1 MSADLFFQLV
11 VEERGRLSPAIR
23 DWLATAYDRW
33 LCGQP
38 LDRALGLTPPPGQRK
53 PSTKIKEQQ
62 RNDALRA
69 AWQLAP
75 GPTPW
80 KRSVFLAEAISRLGP
95 IYRGH
100 RSGRPPVSA
109 LNQHLCAARDHD
121 DLPASPTMIHNI
133 CNEAS

>member
-23 DWLATAYDRW
+23 DWLGTAYDRW
-33 LCGQP
+33 LAGQP
-38 LDRALGLTPPPGQRK
+38 LDRALDLTPQPGQRK
-53 PSTKIKEQQ
+53 PSTRMREQQ
-62 RNDALRA
+62 RNAALRA

-80 KRSVFLAEAISRLGP
+80 KRSVFLAEAIRRLDP
-95 IYRGH
+95 VYRGY
-100 RSGRPPVSA
+100 RSDRPPVSD
-109 LNQHLCAARDHD
+109 LHRRLCIARDHG
-121 DLPASPTMIHNI
+121 DLPTSPTMVHAI